1 MILIP
6 ALNNAVA
13 FNGDFLLASS
23 SDAAGIPTVCR
34 VVQAVN
40 TEELIVTWL
49 LTREQILQRLNL
61 EPPPTVPIEIYNNV
75 FQCKVQELFEVRS
88 SFETIRIGSI
98 LDIAFVFHIQTL
110 ESKLPN
116 CAGMT
121 RVFFVRYFYD
131 NGLVELHSND
141 HAPFSQ
147 VIIDSYPSRIWYT
160 IADVK
165 EKVEKCLNDKRQYQ
179 MCKKMQST
187 PCSLEAWTFL
197 AINLVRGGAIVIQF
211 SRRITK
217 KHLHCDL
224 SLSTSTEKQPFTLI
238 RIDSCQSMS
247 CARNIFGLTF
257 GIGVRNRP
265 PNKGEDPVRLH
276 YGDVINVVDVASN
289 NYDNVPDVRP
299 ERRNEFVS
307 SQGVDFI
314 YDKLLRLLK
323 IRVRYSKS
331 NANNPLV
338 KEALHLSNLRNPP
351 AIINELDRWVSHVN
365 PGTYFATVDGKM
377 ASVVRVDGNNVFIF
391 IEDNDNEVLLD
402 INEAA

>member
-1 MILIP
+1 
-6 ALNNAVA
+6 
-13 FNGDFLLASS
+13 LASS

-121 RVFFVRYFYD
+121 IVFFVRYFYD
-131 NGLVELHSND
+131 SGLVELHSND
-141 HAPFSQ
+141 HVPFSQ
-147 VIIDSYPSRIWYT
+147 VIIDSYLSRIWYT

-197 AINLVRGGAIVIQF
+197 AINLVRGGAVVIQF

-217 KHLHCDL
+217 KHLH
-224 SLSTSTEKQPFTLI
+224 
-238 RIDSCQSMS
+238 
-247 CARNIFGLTF
+247 
-257 GIGVRNRP
+257 
-265 PNKGEDPVRLH
+265 
-276 YGDVINVVDVASN
+276 
-289 NYDNVPDVRP
+289 
-299 ERRNEFVS
+299 
-307 SQGVDFI
+307 
-314 YDKLLRLLK
+314 
-323 IRVRYSKS
+323 
-331 NANNPLV
+331 
-338 KEALHLSNLRNPP
+338 
-351 AIINELDRWVSHVN
+351 
-365 PGTYFATVDGKM
+365 
-377 ASVVRVDGNNVFIF
+377 
-391 IEDNDNEVLLD
+391 
-402 INEAA
+402 

>member
-1 MILIP
+1 MCW
-6 ALNNAVA
+6 
-13 FNGDFLLASS
+13 D
-23 SDAAGIPTVCR
+23 D
-34 VVQAVN
+34 
-40 TEELIVTWL
+40 
-49 LTREQILQRLNL
+49 
-61 EPPPTVPIEIYNNV
+61 
-75 FQCKVQELFEVRS
+75 
-88 SFETIRIGSI
+88 
-98 LDIAFVFHIQTL
+98 
-110 ESKLPN
+110 ES
-116 CAGMT
+116 
-121 RVFFVRYFYD
+121 FFVRYFYD

-197 AINLVRGGAIVIQF
+197 AINLVRGGAIVVQF

-276 YGDVINVVDVASN
+276 YGDVINFVDVASN

-338 KEALHLSNLRNPP
+338 PEALRLSNLPNPQQ
-351 AIINELDRWVSHVN
+351 LLTSW
-365 PGTYFATVDGKM
+365 TDGLVM
-377 ASVVRVDGNNVFIF
+377 
-391 IEDNDNEVLLD
+391 
-402 INEAA
+402 